1 MYYKRTSVL
10 YHSSQSR
17 VLSLEVSLIN
27 ARRTECLIN
36 RFPSADREFTL
47 HFLNM
52 NHCDE
57 NIIPFQPIA
66 IVGIGLR
73 APGSINSLE
82 SLWDTLENKKSHNA
96 RLSTDPRF
104 LRRFN
109 PDDFRS
115 MFSVTPDAKE
125 TLQGNLLDETPGL
138 DEAFFGVTERES
150 ACMDVQIKLLL
161 HVAHEALEDAGYS
174 ATEAAG
180 SGSAF
185 DPTTFGVY
193 IGSSSDDSFKVRIL
207 SYVFANKY

>member
-1 MYYKRTSVL
+1 M
-10 YHSSQSR
+10 
-17 VLSLEVSLIN
+17 
-27 ARRTECLIN
+27 N
-36 RFPSADREFTL
+36 RD
-47 HFLNM
+47 N
-52 NHCDE
+52 E
-57 NIIPFQPIA
+57 NTATFEPIA
-66 IVGIGLR
+66 IVGVGLR
-73 APGSINSLE
+73 APGSIDSLE
-82 SLWDTLENKKSHNA
+82 SLWDTLVNKKSHNA

-138 DEAFFGVTERES
+138 DEAFFGVSKRES

-185 DPTTFGVY
+185 DPATFGVY
-193 IGSSSDDSFKVRIL
+193 VGSSTDDFFKVSNFSRVLRCERIL
-207 SYVFANKY
+207 IKPLGIGPRQLPH